1 MGNWIGRHL
10 KSDFDKN
17 FENGKYPTTF
27 NYVEYDPVGDQ
38 VTVDLS
44 YIAISICLVFLYTP
58 GVNQSGQRRRR
69 DVDIPRTRVAATAA
83 TWIYQRRR
91 VAAAAATWIYQR
103 RRVAAT
109 AAAATRTFRGAS
121 HRRYMAYY
129 TGSFFIAS
137 MGMFQI
143 VCSFAGANLLYRYC
157 WPTATGL
164 GYNYF
169 TLFCALSLFI
179 IMGIGADD
187 IFVCGSGVRVAAT
200 SRRPK

>member
-27 NYVEYDPVGDQ
+27 NYVEYDPVNDQ

-83 TWIYQRRR
+83 THSVETGARLRYP
-91 VAAAAATWIYQR
+91 T
-103 RRVAAT
+103 
-109 AAAATRTFRGAS
+109 TRTSPSRSG
-121 HRRYMAYY
+121 R
-129 TGSFFIAS
+129 
-137 MGMFQI
+137 
-143 VCSFAGANLLYRYC
+143 
-157 WPTATGL
+157 PT
-164 GYNYF
+164 
-169 TLFCALSLFI
+169 S
-179 IMGIGADD
+179 
-187 IFVCGSGVRVAAT
+187 
-200 SRRPK
+200 